1 MDLEAESIISVD
13 TGMSADIAK
22 YCNKLLE
29 TQKQILKTEEE
40 LKKLKDVED
49 TLSEQTIP
57 NLMQQAGV
65 QLLKLNDGSSVDVK
79 PSYKARIPASKTE
92 EAFAWLR
99 ENGHGDLIKNQVTME
114 FGMRQDNEAKSIVE
128 ELKNKGLPVQQK
140 ASVHPSS
147 LRGFVREQ
155 IQDLGKDVPADL
167 FGTYISNKTKIITK
181 E

>member
-40 LKKLKDVED
+40 LTKLKEVED

-65 QLLKLNDGSSVDVK
+65 QLLKLSDGHPLKLNLSIRLE
-79 PSYKARIPASKTE
+79 Y
-92 EAFAWLR
+92 L
-99 ENGHGDLIKNQVTME
+99 NQEV
-114 FGMRQDNEAKSIVE
+114 RK
-128 ELKNKGLPVQQK
+128 LL
-140 ASVHPSS
+140 
-147 LRGFVREQ
+147 LGFV
-155 IQDLGKDVPADL
+155 
-167 FGTYISNKTKIITK
+167 KTVMVI
-181 E
+181 